1 MKKLTRR
8 EILGLALAS
17 PLVALMPKLGL
28 AQRRNAKAFGRQSLI
43 YAPSHVVRVGGVSAE
58 QVKLVRRWK
67 GLICQSRL
75 VNTGKDSVP

>member
-8 EILGLALAS
+8 EILGLTLAS

-43 YAPSHVVRVGGVSAE
+43 YAPKPRGASRWCLGGTGEIGETVERTDLSVSISE
-58 QVKLVRRWK
+58 Y
-67 GLICQSRL
+67 
-75 VNTGKDSVP
+75 GKR